1 VTAAHDGRIVKLIV
15 SDSLEQ
21 AGAMDEATHQV
32 TGNNNG
38 GEYDLLNNAA
48 VETILHA
55 GQVFVAPNKKMPN
68 GSPLAAIFRY

>member
-1 VTAAHDGRIVKLIV
+1 VVKLIV

-21 AGAMDEATHQV
+21 AGAMNESTYEV
-32 TGNNNG
+32 TGNSNN
-38 GEYDLLNNAA
+38 GEYDLLNKAA